1 MYMQTCIGT
10 YVHTWIYMYM
20 CIHMCMCMY
29 VYMCLHVYVIDQHI
43 YTCIQTYTHAPMH
56 TCICTHRCTST
67 YAESSDFSLFSFSLC
82 LSPAPPSIPP
92 SFPSLS
98 HSTFLS
104 APLTVT
110 PCLSLFRAIGHV
122 GVAPWVGR
130 EIFPGGA
137 RSSCAPW
144 HFKMQRGVTWGEF
157 FVNGKN
163 GIATFHIFFGS
174 IGVKSSFLLLSF
186 GARFFVVCSYFFVET
201 GWRNL
206 SICLSLYKYTYES
219 IYMCACVCLCVCVY
233 IHMYMYIYIYVYIYI
248 YIHEHV
254 YTQHINAYICAH
266 IYM

>member
-1 MYMQTCIGT
+1 MHPCTHV
-10 YVHTWIYMYM
+10 YVHTDV
-20 CIHMCMCMY
+20 H
-29 VYMCLHVYVIDQHI
+29 
-43 YTCIQTYTHAPMH
+43 
-56 TCICTHRCTST
+56 T

-82 LSPAPPSIPP
+82 LSPPPPSLPT

-157 FVNGKN
+157 FVNRKN

-174 IGVKSSFLLLSF
+174 IGVNSSFLLLSF
-186 GARFFVVCSYFFVET
+186 GARFFVVCGYFVVET
-201 GWRNL
+201 GWRNF
-206 SICLSLYKYTYES
+206 SICLSLYKYTYEY
-219 IYMCACVCLCVCVY
+219 IYMCACVCLCVCVC
-233 IHMYMYIYIYVYIYI
+233 IHMHMYIYIYAYIYI
-248 YIHEHV
+248 FIRDYV
-254 YTQHINAYICAH
+254 YTQYINAYI
-266 IYM
+266 